1 MTTSTDNLAATACL
15 SLSRSSANDRNSDQR
30 PHLVFQSK
38 YFHRGAPP
46 PLLLV
51 LSKHHHLAPILLS
64 APRESTPGYGCTAI
78 PAALP
83 ARTEK
88 ELSNTSSCTSW
99 ASRAPKSTAE
109 LESQQDTKDLAWSLG
124 GVFIR
129 HRPRGLGD
137 NKEWITSNSSSL
149 DVLPFD

>member
-15 SLSRSSANDRNSDQR
+15 SLSRSPANDRNSDQR

-51 LSKHHHLAPILLS
+51 LSKHHHLAPLLLG
-64 APRESTPGYGCTAI
+64 APRESTPGYGCTTI

-99 ASRAPKSTAE
+99 ASRAPKSSA
-109 LESQQDTKDLAWSLG
+109 KLG
-124 GVFIR
+124 VPAG
-129 HRPRGLGD
+129 HQGLGV
-137 NKEWITSNSSSL
+137 
-149 DVLPFD
+149 VLGWHLYPTPTAWAGR